1 MNLSAFQQ
9 QLISGSYTKLFLE
22 LYGAETA
29 ASANIRY
36 ESAINGFRAAF
47 GQENKCIA
55 VISTPGRTEIGGNHT
70 DHNAGLVLA
79 ASVNLDVIGIASI
92 NNDSVI
98 RIVSEGFKPI
108 EISLNE
114 LAPLNEEKY
123 TSAALVRGV
132 AARMKE
138 LGFTIGGFD
147 CYMISSVPE
156 GSGLSSSAAFEVQ
169 LASILNHLYN
179 NGRLDAVTNAK
190 VAQYAENNYFG
201 KPCGLMDQTACA
213 VGGLMKIDFQDFDNL
228 VIEKIEFDFAHEEH
242 ILYIVK
248 TGGSHADLNEDYAAL
263 EGEMKE
269 IARALGQKVLRFTS
283 KNDMFLKL
291 SKLRSQGNDRAI
303 LRAYHYFKEN
313 EHVIGQCEALKSSD
327 FNRFLELVIKSGQSS
342 FMYCQN
348 VYSNAFFKEQ
358 GLSIAL
364 MIAEDCLKGNGAWRV
379 HGGGFAG
386 TIQAYVPYSLTDEFE
401 ARIQSAFGENTCHR
415 TMIRP
420 RGTVR
425 IDE

>member
-1 MNLSAFQQ
+1 MKLSSFEHQ
-9 QLISGSYTKLFLE
+9 ISNGVYNELFLE
-22 LYGAETA
+22 LYGENADKTA
-29 ASANIRY
+29 KRRY
-36 ESAINGFRAAF
+36 KNAIDKFRLAY
-47 GQENKCIA
+47 GQNDKDIV

-79 ASVNLDVIGIASI
+79 ASVNLDAIGIAAK
-92 NNDSVI
+92 NNDNII

-114 LAPLNEEKY
+114 LQPLREEKY
-123 TSAALVRGV
+123 TSRALVRGV

-147 CYMISSVPE
+147 CYMVSSVPE
-156 GSGLSSSAAFEVQ
+156 GSGLSSSAAFEVHI
-169 LASILNHLYN
+169 ASTLNHLYN
-179 NGRLDAVTNAK
+179 EGRLDDITNAK
-190 VAQYAENNYFG
+190 IAQYAENNYFG

-213 VGGLMKIDFQDFDNL
+213 VGGLMKIDFHDFENLELEKIDFDF
-228 VIEKIEFDFAHEEH
+228 VHEKH

-248 TGGSHADLNEDYAAL
+248 TGGSHADLNEDYAKL
-263 EGEMKE
+263 EGEMKQ
-269 IARALGQKVLRFTS
+269 IAALLGQNVLRFTS
-283 KNDMFLKL
+283 KYDLFLNL
-291 SKLRSQGNDRAI
+291 NNLRSLGNDRAI

-313 EHVIGQCEALKSSD
+313 ERVNEQCNALKSGD
-327 FNRFLELVIKSGQSS
+327 FKHFLELVVKSGQSS

-348 VYSNAFFKEQ
+348 VYANDFFNEQ
-358 GLSIAL
+358 GLSLAL
-364 MIAEDCLKGNGAWRV
+364 MIAEDCLKDNGAWRV

-386 TIQAYVPYSLTDEFE
+386 TIQAYVPHSLADEFE
-401 ARIQSAFGENTCHR
+401 ARIKLAFGDDTCHR

-420 RGTVR
+420 RGTMR